1 MTVEG
6 VVVEVVERRSLK
18 LRVRLLRAKLLR
30 ALRVRSVVVVVEA
43 EAQLVKLKSR
53 SESGVLKENS
63 SMSIFSLICNFKV
76 VL

>member
-1 MTVEG
+1 M
-6 VVVEVVERRSLK
+6 VVEVVERRSLK

-30 ALRVRSVVVVVEA
+30 ALRVRSVVVVVVEA

>member
-1 MTVEG
+1 M
-6 VVVEVVERRSLK
+6 VVEVVERRSLK

-63 SMSIFSLICNFKV
+63 SMSIFSLICNFKA

>member
-63 SMSIFSLICNFKV
+63 SMSIFSLICNFKA

>member
-1 MTVEG
+1 M
-6 VVVEVVERRSLK
+6 VVEVVERRSLK